1 MYKTTTWLIRGAAI
15 VVIGTWVVPTLFP
28 EQIARINERTQQKV
42 RIDKIAREYKK
53 IAGPKQL
60 KKYCSN
66 SCLNYGYTDFLK
78 AIEEGKTVK
87 VVIFAGAGE
96 SVVELKNGKKARVKM
111 EPDLDLLELLNR
123 YNVEIGL
130 PNP

>member
-1 MYKTTTWLIRGAAI
+1 MGCSNIISRTDSTNQRKDTIKTTYKQSA
-15 VVIGTWVVPTLFP
+15 
-28 EQIARINERTQQKV
+28 K
-42 RIDKIAREYKK
+42 EYKK
-53 IAGPKQL
+53 NADPNQL

>member
-1 MYKTTTWLIRGAAI
+1 MGCANIISRADSTNQRKDTK
-15 VVIGTWVVPTLFP
+15 
-28 EQIARINERTQQKV
+28 KV
-42 RIDKIAREYKK
+42 RIDKVAKEFKK

-78 AIEEGKTVK
+78 AVEEGKTVK

-111 EPDLDLLELLNR
+111 EPDLDLFDLRNR
-123 YNVEIGL
+123 HNVEIGL
-130 PNP
+130 PSS